1 MQHIIE
7 NISVVFFKIAKNCE
21 DVLKET
27 VLFLRDVSSFRN
39 SIDSTC
45 LMEKR
50 KSSFFEPY
58 ENLSVCDMMLASYE
72 ASNDYIL
79 RNSFLNDHSRL
90 YQTFHADPDEWIDF
104 VCACRDGGNEYTK
117 YDIISGKVANDKVF
131 RVVDMYHQGIWDK
144 ERALKEIKVYD
155 VYDQI
160 AFISQKAI
168 DQLLSFKSY
177 YEV

>member
-79 RNSFLNDHSRL
+79 RNSFLNDH
-90 YQTFHADPDEWIDF
+90 
-104 VCACRDGGNEYTK
+104 
-117 YDIISGKVANDKVF
+117 
-131 RVVDMYHQGIWDK
+131 
-144 ERALKEIKVYD
+144 
-155 VYDQI
+155 
-160 AFISQKAI
+160 
-168 DQLLSFKSY
+168 
-177 YEV
+177 